1 MEQFPDQRPSQDLA
15 FWILAAFSC
24 TFYAVLSWLVSGGQ
38 DWWIL
43 DIISGYNVFYGDD
56 AYRYF
61 LAKSAF
67 SKPELYTYNF
77 VLPVALFLDGALS
90 FALSGDLF
98 SMRVAHGAFVAL
110 ALACLWRAGQR
121 LALSQFS
128 LYMAIAILM
137 ISPRFSFTSISFYG
151 EMWLGVAVCLMLLF
165 LSERKWLLVASL
177 VGLAPLIR
185 PEGVFFVVTFSF
197 FFLKRRAWREFFIIF
212 IPGLIYALYIIF
224 SFFPDIYVYLNWRAE
239 LRGILN
245 NLSGPASIPLHQGYS
260 LFLLL
265 PALAGVLCPSA
276 RVLWPIS
283 LASVLWVLF
292 LVVLTVAGSA
302 TYEERYLY
310 SIMPVM
316 AILWASFFSWLD
328 GFFDNR
334 SVSFRIGVFFVA
346 CMVCV
351 SHLSLIVPLR
361 KSVEREGLFNTLS
374 IIATGEAK
382 EIFYRHTENV
392 IKERRRAA
400 RIIYLLTKKDSE
412 IDKIVIYDPFLY
424 YFVDP
429 AKVPSNIVFGYPATN
444 NIAFQLLLDGQV
456 FIQHPGKNM
465 YSYLDFGK
473 PDFQK
478 NEKRLVY
485 IDMMPIRGYPYT
497 WELGSLP
504 ASVYIF
510 SYVETSSPRIDL
522 QSVEPISVDD
532 IKNAYN
538 LWFRRNA
545 DK

>member
-15 FWILAAFSC
+15 FWVLASFSC
-24 TFYAVLSWLVSGGQ
+24 AFYAVLSWLVSGGQ

-110 ALACLWRAGQR
+110 ALACLWRAGER
-121 LALSQFS
+121 LTLSHFS

-165 LSERKWLLVASL
+165 LSERKWLLVAIL

-185 PEGVFFVVTFSF
+185 PEGAFFVVTFSF
-197 FFLKRRAWREFFIIF
+197 FFLKRRAWRELCVIFF
-212 IPGLIYALYIIF
+212 PGLIYALYLIF
-224 SFFPDIYVYLNWRAE
+224 SLHPDIYSYMNWRVE

-245 NLSGPASIPLHQGYS
+245 NLSGPASIPLYQGYS

-265 PALAGVLCPSA
+265 PALAGVFCHSA

-283 LASVLWVLF
+283 LASILWVLF
-292 LVVLTVAGSA
+292 LVVLTLNGSA

-316 AILWASFFSWLD
+316 AILWASFFSCLD
-328 GFFDNR
+328 GFFDSR
-334 SVSFRIGVFFVA
+334 SLSCRVAVFFVT
-346 CMVCV
+346 CVVCV
-351 SHLSLIVPLR
+351 SHLSLVLPLR

-374 IIATGEAK
+374 ILATGEAK
-382 EIFYRHTENV
+382 KIFYRHTEDV
-392 IKERRRAA
+392 IKERKNAA
-400 RIIYLLTKKDSE
+400 QTIYFLTKKDSG

-429 AKVPSNIVFGYPATN
+429 DKVSPGIVFGYPATN

-456 FIQHPGKNM
+456 FIQHPGKKM

-473 PDFQK
+473 PDFQE
-478 NEKRLVY
+478 NEKRLIY
-485 IDMMPIRGYPYT
+485 IDMMPIQGYPYT
-497 WELGSLP
+497 WELGLLP
-504 ASVYIF
+504 ASAYVF
-510 SYVETSSPRIDL
+510 SYIETSSSRTDINSL
-522 QSVEPISVDD
+522 NPISVDD

-538 LWFRRNA
+538 SWFG
-545 DK
+545 KETK